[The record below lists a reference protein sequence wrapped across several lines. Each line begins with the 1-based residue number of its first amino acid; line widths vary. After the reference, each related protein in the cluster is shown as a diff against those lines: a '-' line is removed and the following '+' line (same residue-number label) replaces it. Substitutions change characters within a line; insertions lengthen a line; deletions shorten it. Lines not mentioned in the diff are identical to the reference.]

1 MTQLTSIYRY
11 PVKGLSAEKL
21 HRVTLAVGETLPF
34 DRAYAIENGPSGF
47 DPAAPKHFPKIVFL
61 MLMRHERLAE
71 LATAFD
77 DATATLTI
85 RKDGAVVAEGNLETD
100 EGRSAIAAFFD
111 TFAAKELKGPAK
123 VLHGAGHSFSDSR
136 HKVVSLI
143 NLETVRA
150 LGKDLGADLHPLRFR
165 GNLYVE
171 GMPAWA
177 EFDWLGKTLQVS
189 ASARLHGD
197 QAHRPLR
204 RHQRQPADCGAR
216 PDAAK
221 DDANRLRARRLRRC
235 PRGHWRRN
243 DCRRRRGQRRL
254 NLSRRRPDRH
264 LPRPAREPERR
275 PVRRDRH

>member
-21 HRVTLAVGETLPF
+21 RRVTLAVGETLPF

-71 LATAFD
+71 LATTFD

-85 RKDGAVVAEGNLETD
+85 RQDGAVVAEGNLETD

-171 GMPAWA
+171 DLPAWT
-177 EFDWLGKTLQVS
+177 EFDWLDKTLRIGE
-189 ASARLHGD
+189 ARFTVTKRID
-197 QAHRPLR
+197 RCDATNVNPLTAAR
-204 RHQRQPADCGAR
+204 DLTLPKTMQIAYGHADCGVALEVTGAGTIAEG
-216 PDAAK
+216 DAVSV
-221 DDANRLRARRLRRC
+221 D
-235 PRGHWRRN
+235 
-243 DCRRRRGQRRL
+243 
-254 NLSRRRPDRH
+254 
-264 LPRPAREPERR
+264 
-275 PVRRDRH
+275 